1 MKLSEVKDL
10 AKVCFKSDI
19 TPVLVGVSGCG
30 KTSIWKQIYKELGFD
45 DIIILRPSLISDVGD
60 LVGLP
65 EFKKTKSGTTV
76 TSFMRPDWLPSDYEK
91 TLIVLDEFNR
101 IQKDV
106 ANAIFGLI
114 EAEEPTVGQ
123 YKLPKTCKVVA
134 TGNPPTDNYGGVL
147 DLQDSAWIS
156 RLCFVKIK
164 PDFNDFKSYA
174 LNTKRVC
181 TEMISFLSDNP
192 TFFGEGES
200 FEVETFGLNIKDNNR
215 SKEKASKAF
224 VACKELGISN
234 EVTFDIMRG
243 LGGREFAA
251 AFLKY
256 VSSNDRE
263 FTISN
268 LLKSDD
274 FVNSFN
280 FENLSNVSKMVN
292 DIELEVS
299 KRKFSDKELSII
311 ANFLVKIPLDT
322 LRSFTTTITPNRN
335 EFVRDFANRI
345 TEIKPFKDRLVEVTK
360 G

>member
-19 TPVLVGVSGCG
+19 TPVLIGVSGCG

-65 EFKKTKSGTTV
+65 EFKKDKSGKTV

-114 EAEEPTVGQ
+114 EAEGPTVGQ

-164 PDFNDFKSYA
+164 PDFGDFKNYA
-174 LNTKRVC
+174 METKRVC

-200 FEVETFGLNIKDNNR
+200 FDVETFGLNIKDNNR
-215 SKEKASKAF
+215 SKEKASKAYA
-224 VACKELGISN
+224 ACKELNTSK
-234 EVTFDIMRG
+234 EVTFDILRG

-251 AFLKY
+251 AFMKY
-256 VSSNDRE
+256 VTSNDRE
-263 FTISN
+263 FSLSN
-268 LLKSDD
+268 LLKSEE
-274 FVNSFN
+274 FVKTFN
-280 FENLSNVSKMVN
+280 FDNLSNISKLVN
-292 DIELEVS
+292 DIELEAT
-299 KRKFSDKELSII
+299 KRKFNDVELSII
-311 ANFLVKIPLDT
+311 AQFLSKIPLDT
-322 LRSFTTTITPNRN
+322 MRSFTTAISPNKN
-335 EFVRDFANRI
+335 EYVRDFANRI
-345 TEIKPFKDRLVEVTK
+345 CEIDGFKNRLVEVTK